1 MVRKYVLFTLL
12 AIAGLAVRAH
22 AGDPVNAVARDS
34 SYTQS
39 MSTITVSS
47 SAVTTIAASTGW
59 REFYVGDPA
68 SPSTVFFR
76 CDGSTANI
84 TTVGWWIPA
93 GQQQRIETNNACNFQ
108 VEAGTAPVRL
118 RTWTWQP

>member
-1 MVRKYVLFTLL
+1 MVRKLVIIAFIS
-12 AIAGLAVRAH
+12 IAGLAVRAH

-39 MSTITVSS
+39 QSTITITSFTVTSIQ
-47 SAVTTIAASTGW
+47 AVTGW
-59 REFYVGDPA
+59 REYYVGDPA
-68 SPSTVFFR
+68 SVSTVFFR

-84 TTVGWWIPA
+84 TTVGWWIAA
-93 GQQQRIETNNACNFQ
+93 GQERRIETNNACNFQ
-108 VEAGTAPVRL
+108 VQAGTAAVTL